1 MCPTKSQSTPIYR
14 GMEIEQKK
22 NIKKSRFP
30 QWLGSVAIIQRR
42 DYCYHYFIFF
52 IIIGWEG
59 GCVCVCVF
67 FFIDELIKGS
77 LQNVCFCI

>member
-1 MCPTKSQSTPIYR
+1 MCPTKSQSTPIY
-14 GMEIEQKK
+14 IEGWKLNKK

-42 DYCYHYFIFF
+42 DYCCHYFIFF

-59 GCVCVCVF
+59 AVF
-67 FFIDELIKGS
+67 VFVYFS
-77 LQNVCFCI
+77 LLMN

>member
-14 GMEIEQKK
+14 GMEIETTKK

-42 DYCYHYFIFF
+42 YYYYHYFIFF
-52 IIIGWEG
+52 LLLLVGRG
-59 GCVCVCVF
+59 AVF
-67 FFIDELIKGS
+67 VFVYFS
-77 LQNVCFCI
+77 LLMN